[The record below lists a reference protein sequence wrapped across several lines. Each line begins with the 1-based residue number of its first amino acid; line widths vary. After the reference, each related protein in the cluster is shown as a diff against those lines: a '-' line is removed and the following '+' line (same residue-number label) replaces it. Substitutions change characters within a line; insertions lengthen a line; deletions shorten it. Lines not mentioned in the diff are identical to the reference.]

1 VGSYENPRV
10 LDVGCGSGRVGE
22 AVLEAGAHGYV
33 GVDFSEE
40 MLALARHRL
49 GRFGPR
55 ARLVQGDFLE
65 AELEGEFDVVLALG
79 FFDYTADPDRFLRR
93 MRAFCSGS
101 AVGSFPRWNWLKGP
115 VRKVRYEVLNR
126 CPIFNYSEG
135 QLRHLFGEAG
145 FERVTV
151 IPRGR
156 TGYLVRADVQPVLES
171 TR

>member
-1 VGSYENPRV
+1 MRLYEKPWV

-49 GRFGPR
+49 GRFGSR
-55 ARLVQGDFLE
+55 ASLVQGDFLE
-65 AELEGEFDVVLALG
+65 AELEGEFDVVIALG

-135 QLRHLFGEAG
+135 QLRRLFGEAG

-156 TGYLVRADVQPVLES
+156 TGYLVRADVQAVPES